1 MFQHLKLKHTAEVDK
16 FKHDSKT
23 NEDDSETIDKNS
35 VDTVVD
41 ITNECE
47 SSTDEMPSSSASQP
61 SSRPSQL
68 SSTASQP
75 FILKAFTNIQS
86 YSSGTKNK
94 KITYGI
100 MHMIVKDN
108 LPFTFVEG
116 AGFLDF
122 MKQNFP
128 LYKVP
133 TRNTIKAEIDK
144 LYEEEKKMCVIAFKS
159 ALCNPDH

>member
-1 MFQHLKLKHTAEVDK
+1 M
-16 FKHDSKT
+16 S
-23 NEDDSETIDKNS
+23 
-35 VDTVVD
+35 
-41 ITNECE
+41 NECE
-47 SSTDEMPSSSASQP
+47 GSTDEMPSSSASQP

-68 SSTASQP
+68 RSTVSQP
-75 FILKAFTNIQS
+75 LLLKAFCNIQS

-94 KITYGI
+94 KITHGI

-116 AGFLDF
+116 MFCVHLLFYYFILRNLTFIKGAGFLDF
-122 MKQNFP
+122 MKENFP

-144 LYEEEKKMCVIAFKS
+144 LYEVEKKQMCVIAFKS